1 LSEEYCTAIR
11 ELFGAQV
18 DGSFECSVLEDD
30 EFQAVVREI
39 FPEEQLVEDVQT

>member
-1 LSEEYCTAIR
+1 LSEEHCRAIR
-11 ELFGAQV
+11 GLFGAQV

-30 EFQAVVREI
+30 EFKATVREI